1 VAPNDLA
8 GPTGLMK
15 RGRFLEVIA
24 SLRQYALPRHDPLHE
39 RHQVLLGDA
48 LQLTGNNEEAE
59 RLSHELVSKRGVAS
73 LTLATCHVILGN
85 ISRDRGNAAD
95 CFQHFEK
102 ALALART
109 TQDRDVTSSV
119 SLRLMAHAAEDN
131 GTDIAAGMM
140 PDVRRQITQSG
151 DPIALASLHLL
162 LAKLEGKRGLTFTAT
177 RHLQAGKSIL
187 RKHENVSLEGSA
199 EIDEACLA
207 FLASDIDGAF
217 EHASSALRSAAV
229 SGHAATHRAACA
241 NLAHIHLSKG
251 EFQQAEHYFND
262 ALARCEQGG
271 THEVA
276 LLDGLAQLE
285 LARGEFEQSEQ
296 FLDKIE
302 RMARRSSI
310 QPNYYH
316 AWSFRT
322 RLQLLKK
329 QGRITNAIDFLKQI
343 QPCVDGF
350 HPSLRLT
357 LKALQ
362 AELFC
367 LAGNAE
373 AATVAITLACKEYN
387 GGSIEVLA
395 EIERTLG
402 KMLAVDNPALATEHV
417 ERAIRILSIVRNVNA
432 RTEVVADCAD
442 VLSGRGEARNVA
454 VNRELSD
461 EARTGR
467 CLDRVKAMI
476 DFCGSPE
483 LLGYEVFEL
492 LKELTCACTLTL
504 VARSKNCEPDV
515 LARWSD
521 RAIGGLEA
529 NEETLSLGSARGRE
543 FAVLLVPKADLAA
556 QVACRAVRKTVQ
568 TVTELEAL
576 RRDVNE
582 RSAIWPADEFTT
594 YDGAVFAAEPMVDI
608 LKTIRKIASSNVTVL
623 LTGETGTGKEVLAR
637 ALHHGSARADK
648 PFLPFNCA
656 AVPRDLVE
664 SQLFGH
670 RRGAFSGAHDH
681 FDGIIRSAAG
691 GTLFL
696 DEIGELSLEVQP
708 KLLRFLESNEIHP
721 LGEPRPIRVD
731 IRLVAASNAKLD
743 QLVAQ
748 GLFREDLFYRLNVIR
763 FKVPALRERREEIP
777 QLAHH
782 FLKRY
787 SAEHAKPDLSIAQET
802 MEYLLLYEWPG
813 NVRQLANEIKRFVA
827 LAENRAVF
835 LPEHLSPEIAA
846 SRQTIPSS
854 VRTGGHSEV
863 VIRLDQPL
871 GAAVEQLERSMLE
884 HTLKASG
891 WHVESAAKMLGLS
904 RKGLYLKRQR
914 LRLSSPNS
922 GPPNSPFS

>member
-1 VAPNDLA
+1 VSDNHLT

-15 RGRFLEVIA
+15 RGRFLEAIECLQQY
-24 SLRQYALPRHDPLHE
+24 SLLRHDPLHE
-39 RHQVLLGDA
+39 RHNVLLADA

-59 RLSHELVSKRGVAS
+59 RLSRDLVSRRGVAG
-73 LTLATCHVILGN
+73 LTLATCHAILGN
-85 ISRDRGNAAD
+85 IARDRGNAAD

-109 TQDRDVTSSV
+109 IQDRDVTSSV

-131 GTDIAAGMM
+131 GTDIAAGMAL
-140 PDVRRQITQSG
+140 DVRRQITQSG

-162 LAKLEGKRGLTFTAT
+162 LAKLEGKRGLTSTAR

-187 RKHENVSLEGSA
+187 RKHENVWLEGSA

-207 FLASDIDGAF
+207 FLASDIDAAF
-217 EHASSALRSAAV
+217 EHASSALRTAAV
-229 SGHAATHRAACA
+229 SGHAATRRAACA

-262 ALARCEQGG
+262 ALARCEHGG
-271 THEVA
+271 THEIA

-285 LARGEFEQSEQ
+285 LARGEFGRAEQC
-296 FLDKIE
+296 LDEIE
-302 RMARRSSI
+302 RMAQRPSI

-329 QGRITNAIDFLKQI
+329 QGRFKSAIDVLKQI
-343 QPCVDGF
+343 QPGVEGF
-350 HPSLRLT
+350 HPALRMT

-367 LAGNAE
+367 LVGNPE
-373 AATVAITLACKEYN
+373 AATNAILLACKEYN
-387 GGSIEVLA
+387 GHSIEVLA

-402 KMLAVDNPALATEHV
+402 KVLAVDNPASATEHV
-417 ERAIRILSIVRNVNA
+417 ERAIRILSIVRRIDA

-442 VLSGRGEARNVA
+442 VFAGCGEA
-454 VNRELSD
+454 VNDGPNGEISD
-461 EARTGR
+461 AARAGR

-476 DFCGSPE
+476 DFSGSPE

-492 LKELTCACTLTL
+492 LKELTCACQLTL
-504 VARSKNCEPDV
+504 VARRENSEHEV

-521 RAIGGLEA
+521 SASGMTAA
-529 NEETLSLGSARGRE
+529 NEDRLSLGLAQGRE
-543 FAVLLVPKADLAA
+543 FAVLVVPKADLAA
-556 QVACRAVRKTVQ
+556 QITCRAVRKTVQ

-594 YDGAVFAAEPMVDI
+594 LEGGVFAAEPMVDI
-608 LKTIRKIASSNVTVL
+608 LKTIRKIASSNITVL

-637 ALHHGSARADK
+637 VLHQSSARADK

-681 FDGIIRSAAG
+681 FDGVIRSAAG

-731 IRLVAASNAKLD
+731 VRLVAASNAKLD

-748 GLFREDLFYRLNVIR
+748 GQFREDLFYRLNVIR

-777 QLAHH
+777 KLAHH

-787 SAEHAKPDLSIAQET
+787 GTEYAKSDLSIAQET

-813 NVRQLANEIKRFVA
+813 NIRQLANEIKRFVA
-827 LAENRAVF
+827 LAENRALF

-846 SRQTIPSS
+846 SRKTISS
-854 VRTGGHSEV
+854 SAPTGGHSEIA
-863 VIRLDQPL
+863 IRLDQPL

-884 HTLKASG
+884 HTLNASD
-891 WHVESAAKMLGLS
+891 WHVESAAKILGLS

-914 LRLSSPNS
+914 LGLLSPNS
-922 GPPNSPFS
+922 GSPSSTA